1 MKMIFH
7 EIKKTKQQQVHKEN
21 FKEEKIIIRKY
32 VSQSAVVEQQLNTT
46 PHPLSAICVF
56 VGG

>member
-1 MKMIFH
+1 MIFH